1 MAGMNRVIN
10 KFQADNGQVL
20 GERRVGMRQV
30 ILCCIYIIQHVI
42 HPRLSYFAY
51 FGNREKKTPKKQ
63 VILL

>member
-30 ILCCIYIIQHVI
+30 ILCCIIYINIYI
-42 HPRLSYFAY
+42 
-51 FGNREKKTPKKQ
+51 
-63 VILL
+63 